1 MQQREARSTGGG
13 DGVTKGGARARS
25 GPAPDP
31 NALRRDRPS
40 DSQWT
45 HLPAAGRQGEAPAW
59 PLSRVTRRE
68 AELWAREWRRPQAVM
83 WEVNGQHVEVAL
95 YVRSLVGAERPKA
108 SVALRT
114 LVRQQQEALGISLPG
129 LLRNRWVIAEMAD
142 PARDV
147 PRGASTSVKDRMK
160 LVQSG

>member
-1 MQQREARSTGGG
+1 VPGLQLGEARPGAS
-13 DGVTKGGARARS
+13 VSKGGARARS

-40 DSQWT
+40 DGQWT
-45 HLPAAGRQGEAPAW
+45 HLPAAGRQGEAPEW

-68 AELWAREWRRPQAVM
+68 LELWTREWRRPQAVM
-83 WEVNGQHVEVAL
+83 WEANGQHVEVAL

-114 LVRQQQEALGISLPG
+114 LVRQQQEALGLSLPG
-129 LLRNRWVIAEMAD
+129 LLRNRWIIAGLPE
-142 PARDV
+142 PAREV
-147 PRGASTSVKDRMK
+147 PRGASSSVKDRMK
-160 LVQSG
+160 LVQGG